1 MILAFSVW
9 DIIRVPFGY
18 LLDWLY
24 QATSNYG
31 VSLILFS
38 ILLKLIMLPV
48 TAKSKKSMMA
58 MSRLAPL
65 TQALQAKYAD
75 DPTRANQEVQKL
87 YKDEGVSMT
96 GGCLWSLVPL
106 LILIPLYT
114 VIREPLNYMLHYTA
128 EQSAAIVDVAKAQLP
143 ELFGKN
149 DFYSQLIAAAHL
161 DELAPAIVKA
171 LPELAN
177 TTIKG
182 LNFDFLGIDLGQ
194 IPEWKVWTWTVM
206 SWNLIGGVLIPILSA
221 ASNVLTMLVTQK
233 LNATVTTDEDG
244 NVDEAAVKQQNST
257 NAVMTWMMPLMTLWI
272 GFSYPA
278 ALSVYWLTQG
288 IVGVVMDVF
297 LTKHYKKIYA
307 DEDEIKRR
315 AAKARAEAEAEKER
329 VRAQRRAENPDGIT
343 ENTSKKKLA
352 RLQKAQN
359 GAEKQSGGD
368 VDAAS
373 GDAARPYSRG
383 RAYDPNRY
391 SNTAENHEE

>member
-38 ILLKLIMLPV
+38 ILLKIIMLPV

-75 DPTRANQEVQKL
+75 DQTRANQEIQQL

-128 EQSAAIVDVAKAQLP
+128 EQSAAIVEVAKAELP
-143 ELFGKN
+143 HLFGKN
-149 DFYSQLIAAAHL
+149 DFYAQLIAAAHL
-161 DELAPAIVKA
+161 DELAPAIKA
-171 LPELAN
+171 AVPELAS
-177 TTIKG
+177 TTIKS

-206 SWNLIGGVLIPILSA
+206 SWNVIGGVLIPLLSA

-329 VRAQRRAENPDGIT
+329 IRAQRRAENPDGIT

-352 RLQKAQN
+352 KQQKALAN
-359 GAEKQSGGD
+359 GQKQAETAEE
-368 VDAAS
+368 VPS
-373 GDAARPYSRG
+373 GDAARPYARG